1 MMGYKQPEL
10 TAEVMTDGW
19 FHTGDIGVIED
30 GFIKIT
36 DRKKE
41 MFKTSAGKYV
51 APQLIENELKAS
63 HLIAQSMVV
72 GEGRNFHQPFV
83 FSTKTA

>member
-1 MMGYKQPEL
+1 MKGYLNNEPANK
-10 TAEVMTDGW
+10 AAFKKGW
-19 FHTGDIGVIED
+19 FHTGDIGIIED

-41 MFKTSAGKYV
+41 MFKTSAGKYI

-72 GEGRNFHQPFV
+72 GEGRNFP
-83 FSTKTA
+83 SAI